1 MTLFPMGLTSG
12 GHSTLEI
19 RGPSLGNTGGG
30 YDFKQ
35 YMMTPNKDSIKL
47 YNASINLMTSKT
59 NFEAKLKN
67 SPNQN

>member
-1 MTLFPMGLTSG
+1 MTLFPMGLNGG

-35 YMMTPNKDSIKL
+35 YMMTPNKDSIKQ
-47 YNASINLMTSKT
+47 YNASNNLMTPKT
-59 NFEAKLKN
+59 NFEVKLKN
-67 SPNQN
+67 SPH